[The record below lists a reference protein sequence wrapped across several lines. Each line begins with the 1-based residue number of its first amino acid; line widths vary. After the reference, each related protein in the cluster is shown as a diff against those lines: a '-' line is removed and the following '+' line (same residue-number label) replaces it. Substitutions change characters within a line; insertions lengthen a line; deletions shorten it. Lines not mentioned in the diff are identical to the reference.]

1 MVESISPIGGPEG
14 AVPIRPSGKPDATGG
29 QSFKELLIGSIN
41 RVNEMQL
48 EADQAINRL
57 AAGETDNIAEVMT
70 AVEKA
75 DLAFRLL
82 MQIRNKLV
90 EAYEEIRQ
98 MRI

>member
-14 AVPIRPSGKPDATGG
+14 QVPIKPSGKPDAAGG
-29 QSFKELLIGSIN
+29 QSFKELLTDSIK

-57 AAGETDNIAEVMT
+57 ATGETENIAEVMT